1 MKRKSNNRSR
11 IYRGGSSNS
20 IPSTNIANATVP
32 ATIPAI
38 ANVPVNVPPTIPVNT
53 PVNIPPTAPS
63 SGPVES
69 GSISKSSN
77 HLVKQA
83 LSPTPEPSVEGEPTL
98 IKLGSQ
104 VIPVKEEEI
113 ALYIKQKEDERLEK
127 FREEYLEIKKQK
139 TFLESLRSGE
149 RSGSAL
155 CLGFAMIFMMEFNIF
170 LKTNKDNFCRAP
182 NEVYKSLLAKI
193 IETLESYVAPS
204 GPTKIVLDAII
215 KQANAISIIL
225 TLFSLP
231 LLPLC
236 ATGHMNTI
244 VDVITLV
251 IGVIAENLC
260 TTKRIEIKRTI
271 KDIFHKIRNTK
282 LSNLYP
288 GATIKMMGAKFKNL
302 RNRTRRAFSKEG
314 IQEFSTAV
322 KSKAQS
328 FKNRVSG
335 MRNKVSSLFRRKQ
348 QPPPNL
354 ATAPVLG
361 GRRTRKNFNF

>member
-11 IYRGGSSNS
+11 RYRGGGSN
-20 IPSTNIANATVP
+20 IITSTNIATAP

-38 ANVPVNVPPTIPVNT
+38 ATAPATIPATVNVPS
-53 PVNIPPTAPS
+53 TAPS
-63 SGPVES
+63 TSPLES
-69 GSISKSSN
+69 GSISHTSN
-77 HLVKQA
+77 ELVKQA
-83 LSPTPEPSVEGEPTL
+83 LSPTPEPAVQGEPII

-113 ALYIKQKEDERLEK
+113 ALYIKTKEDERLK
-127 FREEYLEIKKQK
+127 KIRDEYLAIKKQK
-139 TFLESLRSGE
+139 TFLESLKNGT

-155 CLGFAMIFMMEFNIF
+155 CLGFAMVFMMEFNLF
-170 LKTNKDNFCRAP
+170 LKTNKDNFCKSP
-182 NEVYKSLLAKI
+182 KEVYRDLLTKI
-193 IETLESYVAPS
+193 INNLESYVVPS
-204 GPTKIVLDAII
+204 GPIRTVLDTLI
-215 KQANAISIIL
+215 KQANVISIIL
-225 TLFSLP
+225 TIFSFP

-236 ATGHMNTI
+236 ATGNMNI
-244 VDVITLV
+244 IIDVITVV
-251 IGVIAENLC
+251 IGVIAEKLC
-260 TTKRIEIKRTI
+260 TEKRIEIKHTI

-288 GATIKMMGAKFKNL
+288 GATIKMMGAKLKNL
-302 RNRTRRAFSKEG
+302 RNRTRRTFSKEG

-354 ATAPVLG
+354 ATAPAIG